1 MAEAFRRPQL
11 AHELAS
17 RLLKP
22 SVLDENLRSGL
33 FLAGL
38 RRTGK
43 TTFLRNDLVPEL
55 QSLGAVVIYVDLWSD
70 ALSNP
75 AKLVHTALKNVI
87 TELSIS
93 LNNRTRIIKSED
105 DGATLAETFTEIV
118 KQTRKDVVLIIDEVQ
133 QAICS
138 EAGKQM
144 LLALKATRDAINP
157 RPNTPGHFLLLGTG
171 SHRSLMTE
179 LTAQRQPAFA
189 GATSLPYPLLNEH
202 YVHYVLERLQNEGYT
217 SLPSEAAAWEA
228 FQALGHRPEEFLR
241 ALGELRSNADAK
253 NTNAAT
259 VLATDLELE
268 KITDIMRDATY
279 DMELGKVEQLGKLA
293 TEIFTRVAAGD
304 GNPQNLL
311 SAAATFSAAIG
322 REIRVE
328 EIQQMVNELISTN
341 VLIRQDHGSYGITDP
356 MVQEIWR
363 ERRGSG

>member
-70 ALSNP
+70 TLSNP

-144 LLALKATRDAINP
+144 LLALKATRDEINP

-179 LTAQRQPAFA
+179 LTAQRHQAFA

-202 YVHYVLERLQNEGYT
+202 YVHYVLERLQIEGYT

-253 NTNAAT
+253 DANAAT

-268 KITDIMRDATY
+268 KITVRMRDAAY

-322 REIRVE
+322 REIRME

-363 ERRGSG
+363 ERRGAG

>member
-1 MAEAFRRPQL
+1 MSEVFSRSKL
-11 AHELAS
+11 GYELAG

-43 TTFLRNDLVPEL
+43 TTFLRNDLVPQL
-55 QSLGAVVIYVDLWSD
+55 RSRGAVVIYVDLWSD

-75 AKLVHTALKNVI
+75 VTLVHTALKNVI
-87 TELSIS
+87 TELAIP
-93 LNNRTRIIKSED
+93 LNHRTRINKNED
-105 DGATLAETFTEIV
+105 DGATLADTFTEIV
-118 KQTRKDVVLIIDEVQ
+118 KQTRRDVVLIIDEVL

-138 EAGKQM
+138 EAGNQM
-144 LLALKATRDAINP
+144 LLALKAARDAINP
-157 RPNTPGHFLLLGTG
+157 RTNTPGHFLLLGTG
-171 SHRSLMTE
+171 SHPSLINE
-179 LTAQRQPAFA
+179 LTTRHQQAFA
-189 GATSLPYPLLNEH
+189 GATSLPYPVLNQH
-202 YVHYVLERLQNEGYT
+202 YVHYVLERLQIEGYT
-217 SLPSEAAAWEA
+217 PLPSEGAAWEA

-241 ALGELRSNADAK
+241 ALGQLRSSPDAK
-253 NTNAAT
+253 DANAAT
-259 VLATDLELE
+259 VLAADLELE
-268 KITDIMRDATY
+268 KITDRMRDAAY

-293 TEIFTRVAAGD
+293 TEIFTRVVAGD

-328 EIQQMVNELISTN
+328 EIQQMVNELISIN

-356 MVQEIWR
+356 VVQEIWR
-363 ERRGSG
+363 ERRGAG